1 VENLIR
7 YIQQRLVTEVA
18 IPIPNTVLID
28 SLTKLLDV
36 LYSYLDD

>member
-1 VENLIR
+1 MENLITC
-7 YIQQRLVTEVA
+7 IQQRLATELA
-18 IPIPNTVLID
+18 IPTPNTVLID